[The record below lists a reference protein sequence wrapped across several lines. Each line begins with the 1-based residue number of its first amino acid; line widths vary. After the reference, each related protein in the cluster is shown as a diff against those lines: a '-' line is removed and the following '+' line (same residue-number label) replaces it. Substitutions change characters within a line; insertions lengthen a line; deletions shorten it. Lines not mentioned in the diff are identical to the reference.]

1 MPSGVLLTSGD
12 VANAPGPN
20 ISGGISTSH
29 SAPGDAQLNALTTP
43 FLTEDACILEFDLI
57 ATCDTIQISYVFGS
71 DEYDEF
77 VCSDFTDVFAFFI
90 SGPGIVGTQNIAV
103 IPGTATPI
111 AINTVNIGAVGAFS
125 GFPLPS
131 NCNTGNSA
139 YFTTNNTGA
148 TVEYDGF
155 TIPLIAKSPVIPC
168 STYHIKS

>member
-1 MPSGVLLTSGD
+1 MHYGKIFSPRNLALLIAFSIGMTGKAQLTTVPSANATQLVNTLVGPGVTAFNATMISPANAAGTFNGTASNIGLPSGVLLTSGD

-77 VCSDFTDVFAFFI
+77 VCSV
-90 SGPGIVGTQNIAV
+90 IV
-103 IPGTATPI
+103 
-111 AINTVNIGAVGAFS
+111 
-125 GFPLPS
+125 
-131 NCNTGNSA
+131 
-139 YFTTNNTGA
+139 
-148 TVEYDGF
+148 
-155 TIPLIAKSPVIPC
+155 
-168 STYHIKS
+168 